1 MVSGLNV
8 MVNVGHCR
16 HLLVHVQLLHYP
28 PLTATYTLIGH
39 AVSQSKR
46 GWIDCCP
53 CPLPPTPTHAPLP
66 VLTPPTSTPSRP
78 PPPHLLPGT
87 ASVMQVEV

>member
-39 AVSQSKR
+39 VVSPLSRGDGLIAVLVHCLQH
-46 GWIDCCP
+46 
-53 CPLPPTPTHAPLP
+53 PPTR
-66 VLTPPTSTPSRP
+66 PS
-78 PPPHLLPGT
+78 LC
-87 ASVMQVEV
+87 